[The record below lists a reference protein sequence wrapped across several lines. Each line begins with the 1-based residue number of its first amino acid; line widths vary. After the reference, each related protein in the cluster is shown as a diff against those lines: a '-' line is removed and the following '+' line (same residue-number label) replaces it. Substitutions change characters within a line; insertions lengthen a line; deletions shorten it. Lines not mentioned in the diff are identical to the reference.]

1 MKLRRI
7 TALALALVMLLALAA
22 CGSKAPDDV
31 SPSDE
36 IGDIANTYA
45 PDETP
50 EATDEAEEPEQTA
63 EPTTEPTP
71 EPTTEPTP
79 APTPTPV
86 PATPTPVPPTQA
98 PVTTEPPAESTDA
111 PSEGDGES
119 VDLSA
124 FYSSISSSYEFASL
138 MDLDSAMLDAY
149 YPGLTAITTLQLIAK
164 VPMITASGHE
174 IVLVQCENEDD
185 AATVQSILAARK
197 QSMID
202 GGAFYPATAELWQNA
217 EICASGCYLMLVS
230 HENAADI
237 ASSFY
242 ALFA

>member
-71 EPTTEPTP
+71 EPT
-79 APTPTPV
+79 PTPV
-86 PATPTPVPPTQA
+86 PPTPTPVPPTQA

-202 GGAFYPATAELWQNA
+202 GGAFYPATVELWQNA
-217 EICASGCYLMLVS
+217 EICVSGCYLMLVS
-230 HENAADI
+230 HDNAADI

>member
-1 MKLRRI
+1 MNLRKI

-31 SPSDE
+31 TPSDE

-50 EATDEAEEPEQTA
+50 EATDKAEETDEP
-63 EPTTEPTP
+63 EPTAEPTP
-71 EPTTEPTP
+71 EPT
-79 APTPTPV
+79 PTPV
-86 PATPTPVPPTQA
+86 PPTPTPVPPTQA
-98 PVTTEPPAESTDA
+98 PVPPTQAPVQSEPPAESTDA
-111 PSEGDGES
+111 PSDGES

-124 FYSSISSSYEFASL
+124 FFNSISATYEFAALADIDTSL
-138 MDLDSAMLDAY
+138 LDGY
-149 YPGLTAITTLQLIAK
+149 YPGLSAVSTLQLIAK
-164 VPMITASGHE
+164 MPMITASGHE

-197 QSMID
+197 QAQID
-202 GGAFYPATAELWQNA
+202 GGAFYPATVELWQNA
-217 EICASGCYLMLVS
+217 EICVSGCYLMLVS
-230 HENAADI
+230 HDNAADI
-237 ASSFY
+237 AAAFY

>member
-1 MKLRRI
+1 MKLKRI
-7 TALALALVMLLALAA
+7 TALALALVILLALAA

-31 SPSDE
+31 TPSDE

-50 EATDEAEEPEQTA
+50 EATDKAEETDEPD
-63 EPTTEPTP
+63 PTTEPTP
-71 EPTTEPTP
+71 EPTPTP
-79 APTPTPV
+79 VPPTPTPV
-86 PATPTPVPPTQA
+86 PPTPTPVPPTQA
-98 PVTTEPPAESTDA
+98 PDPTEPPAESTDA

-124 FYSSISSSYEFASL
+124 FFNTISSTYEFASL
-138 MDLDSAMLDAY
+138 VDVETSLLDGY
-149 YPGLTAITTLQLIAK
+149 YPGLSSISTLQLIAK
-164 VPMITASGHE
+164 MPMITASGHE

-197 QSMID
+197 QAQID
-202 GGAFYPATAELWQNA
+202 GGAFYPATVELWQNA
-217 EICASGCYLMLVS
+217 EICVSGCYLMLVS
-230 HENAADI
+230 HDNAADI
-237 ASSFY
+237 AAAFY

>member
-1 MKLRRI
+1 MRLKKL
-7 TALALALVMLLALAA
+7 TALALALVMLFALAA
-22 CGSKAPDDV
+22 CGSNPPEDV
-31 SPSDE
+31 TPSDE
-36 IGDIANTYA
+36 IGDIASTHA
-45 PDETP
+45 PSDKP
-50 EATDEAEEPEQTA
+50 EETDEPEETA
-63 EPTTEPTP
+63 EPTAEPTP
-71 EPTTEPTP
+71 E
-79 APTPTPV
+79 PTPTPV
-86 PATPTPVPPTQA
+86 PATPTPVPPTPTPVPPTQA
-98 PVTTEPPAESTDA
+98 PVTTEPPAESTDEPA
-111 PSEGDGES
+111 EGDGES

-124 FYSSISSSYEFASL
+124 FFTSVSSSYEFASL

-202 GGAFYPATAELWQNA
+202 GGAFYPATVELWQNA
-217 EICASGCYLMLVS
+217 EICVSGNYLMLVA
-230 HENAADI
+230 HQNASDI
-237 ASSFY
+237 ADSFY